1 MRYLAYLPA
10 CILMEVV
17 AFLLSPVVAL
27 FVNKQGWLPSRLWA
41 FQTPDNS
48 CDGDEGH
55 LIRWRGRPVYFRRV
69 AWLARNRAYGF
80 KLLTIG
86 CWYQK
91 YETKGDPAIRNRGN
105 ARAGSFVLRGN
116 LGNWYYKT
124 IKPIGFNYCIQL
136 ALGWQLDSPIG
147 GRCLFMFSPRITRFY
162 P

>member
-1 MRYLAYLPA
+1 
-10 CILMEVV
+10 MEAI
-17 AFLLSPVVAL
+17 AFLLSPVIAL
-27 FVNKQGWLPSRLWA
+27 FVNSQGWLPSWLWA

-55 LIRWRGRPVYFRRV
+55 WMRWENRSAYVRRT

-86 CWYQK
+86 CWHQGY
-91 YETKGDPAIRNRGN
+91 TVAGDSTIGNRHN
-105 ARAGSFVLRGN
+105 ASPGSFFLRGN

-136 ALGWQLDSPIG
+136 ALGWQLDAPIA
-147 GRCLFMFSPRITRFY
+147 GRCLFMFSPRITKFY
-162 P
+162 KG